1 MLLELDRLGL
11 PAATE
16 WLNPVT
22 AAYLA
27 DLVSYG
33 AIGARTV
40 ESQVHRQLSSALG
53 MPIGMKNGT
62 GGSLQV
68 AVDAVLAAAAP
79 HVFAAVGEQGSADL
93 VRSSGN
99 PDAHVVLRGG
109 ADGPNHGPESVARLS
124 ALLGA
129 AELPGRVVID
139 ASHGNSGKSHV
150 RQKQV
155 AADIG
160 GRIAAGENAIR
171 GVMLESFLVAGRQ
184 EVVAGRCPTYGQ
196 SITDACMSW
205 DDTAETLRLLASS
218 VRARRRAR
226 ALADWPSPA
235 PLPV

>member
-1 MLLELDRLGL
+1 MGADRGGRGR
-11 PAATE
+11 
-16 WLNPVT
+16 V
-22 AAYLA
+22 
-27 DLVSYG
+27 
-33 AIGARTV
+33 
-40 ESQVHRQLSSALG
+40 VHG
-53 MPIGMKNGT
+53 KNGT
-62 GGSLQV
+62 GGSLRV

-79 HVFAAVGEQGSADL
+79 HAFAAVGEQGSVDL

-99 PDAHVVLRGG
+99 PDVHVVLRGG

-129 AELPGRVVID
+129 AELPSRVVID
-139 ASHGNSGKSHV
+139 A
-150 RQKQV
+150 KQV

-160 GRIAAGENAIR
+160 ARVAAGETAIR

-184 EVVAGRCPTYGQ
+184 DVVAGRCPTYGQ

-226 ALADWPSPA
+226 ALADWLSPA
-235 PLPV
+235 PVPV